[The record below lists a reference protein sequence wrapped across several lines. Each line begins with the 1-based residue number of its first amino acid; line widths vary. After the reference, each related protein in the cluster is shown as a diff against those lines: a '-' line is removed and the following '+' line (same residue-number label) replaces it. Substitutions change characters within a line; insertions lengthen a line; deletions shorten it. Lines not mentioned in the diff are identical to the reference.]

1 MGEAFEGFWR
11 GLRVRED
18 EVVLRLR
25 AKRDVKACQTG
36 KRPFMMEE
44 NSIKTFQSS
53 GRHYLLRYI

>member
-1 MGEAFEGFWR
+1 M
-11 GLRVRED
+11 RED